1 MEKIVN
7 KINTLI
13 SILLI
18 IFGLIMFI
26 KAIIILFNNSN
37 EYTSN
42 GLFGLLII
50 FVGLLSIRESKK

>member
-26 KAIIILFNNSN
+26 KGIIMLFNNSN
-37 EYTSN
+37 EYISN